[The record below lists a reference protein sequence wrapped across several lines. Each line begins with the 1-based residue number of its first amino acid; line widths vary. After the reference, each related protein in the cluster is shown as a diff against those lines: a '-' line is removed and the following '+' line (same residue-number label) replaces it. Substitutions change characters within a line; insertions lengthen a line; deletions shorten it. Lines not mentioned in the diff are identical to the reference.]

1 MSAHPHPVP
10 ARTPAGEAGETSRQY
25 LAFML
30 GGELYA
36 VEILRIKEIIEYG
49 ALTTV
54 PMMPSFV
61 RGVINLRG
69 SVLPVIDLQA
79 RFGREPTRVAK
90 RTCIVIVEIRCEAD
104 DAPGAA
110 QTIGVMVD
118 AVNEVV
124 EIEAS
129 QIEPPPSFGVKI
141 RPEFIAGMG
150 KLGKQFIILLDLD
163 KVLSVDEMASLAGQS
178 INLPAAEAARLEH
191 NTGA

>member
-1 MSAHPHPVP
+1 MSALTPTAP
-10 ARTPAGEAGETSRQY
+10 ARLQAGESGETSRQY

-79 RFGREPTRVAK
+79 RFGRAPTQVAK
-90 RTCIVIVEIRCEAD
+90 RTCIVIVEIHSEAD
-104 DAPGAA
+104 DLSQS

-124 EIEAS
+124 EINAN

-141 RPEFIAGMG
+141 RPDFIAGMG
-150 KLGKQFIILLDLD
+150 KLGKQFVILLELD
-163 KVLSVDEMASLAGQS
+163 KVLSVDEMASLAAHSANAPTPEQA
-178 INLPAAEAARLEH
+178 LLER
-191 NTGA
+191 NAGD

>member
-1 MSAHPHPVP
+1 MSALTQTAP
-10 ARTPAGEAGETSRQY
+10 ARLQAGESGETSRQY

-79 RFGREPTRVAK
+79 RFGRAPTQVAK
-90 RTCIVIVEIRCEAD
+90 RTCIVIVEIHS
-104 DAPGAA
+104 DAEDAA
-110 QTIGVMVD
+110 SQSQTIGVMVD

-124 EIEAS
+124 EINAN

-141 RPEFIAGMG
+141 RPDFIAGMG
-150 KLGKQFIILLDLD
+150 KLGKQFVILLELD
-163 KVLSVDEMASLAGQS
+163 KVLSVDEMASLAVQS
-178 INLPAAEAARLEH
+178 ASAPAAEQALLER
-191 NTGA
+191 NAGD